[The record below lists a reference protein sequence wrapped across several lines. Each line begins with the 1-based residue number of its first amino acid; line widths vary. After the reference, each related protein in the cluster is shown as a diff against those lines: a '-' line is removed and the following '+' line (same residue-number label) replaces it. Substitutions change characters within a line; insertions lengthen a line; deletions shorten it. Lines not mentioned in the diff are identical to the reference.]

1 MPDPPAC
8 VFAGA
13 HQPACGGCRAGH
25 QHVNQVPVS
34 PPAPLQV
41 LNSQPVEAAEQAAS
55 RSKYAGHLMLD
66 FLTERTGCTTF
77 ESLQELDLSGLGI
90 RDVGNV
96 FGREDLAGLRQ
107 LSLDNNELSEVRT

>member
-1 MPDPPAC
+1 M
-8 VFAGA
+8 
-13 HQPACGGCRAGH
+13 
-25 QHVNQVPVS
+25 
-34 PPAPLQV
+34 

-66 FLTERTGCTTF
+66 FLTERTGCTSF

-96 FGREDLAGLRQ
+96 FGREDLLGLHQ
-107 LSLDNNELSEVRT
+107 LSLDNNELSEVRA

>member
-1 MPDPPAC
+1 MPAQ
-8 VFAGA
+8 
-13 HQPACGGCRAGH
+13 QPAT
-25 QHVNQVPVS
+25 
-34 PPAPLQV
+34 LQV
-41 LNSQPVEAAEQAAS
+41 LDSQPVEAAEQAAS

-96 FGREDLAGLRQ
+96 FGREDLLGLRQ
-107 LSLDNNELSEVRT
+107 LSLDNNELSEVGP